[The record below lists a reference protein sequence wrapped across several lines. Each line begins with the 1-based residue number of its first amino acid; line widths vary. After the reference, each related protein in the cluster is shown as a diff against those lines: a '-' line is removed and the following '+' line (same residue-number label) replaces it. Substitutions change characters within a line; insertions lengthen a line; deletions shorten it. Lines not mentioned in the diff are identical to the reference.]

1 MGVEI
6 ERKFL
11 LAGDSWRASADEGT
25 QIRQGFLSTDKERVV
40 RVRVA
45 GDRGTLTVKG
55 LGSGASRPEFEWTIP
70 VEEAH
75 ELLDT
80 LALRPF
86 IEKTRYLVRYAGHT
100 WEVDV
105 FEGRNQGL
113 VVAEV
118 ELPSVDIEVPLPEWA
133 GLEVTNDARYA
144 NARLVQMPFDAWSRL

>member
-11 LAGDSWRASADEGT
+11 VTDDRWRDSADGGT
-25 QIRQGFLSTDKERVV
+25 QLRQGFLSTDKERVV

-45 GDRGTLTVKG
+45 GDRGTLTIKG
-55 LGSGASRPEFEWTIP
+55 LGSGASRPEFEWPIP
-70 VEEAH
+70 VHEAH

-80 LALRPF
+80 LALRPL
-86 IEKTRYLVRYAGHT
+86 IEKVRFLVQHAGLT
-100 WEVDV
+100 WEIDV

-118 ELPSVDIEVPLPEWA
+118 ELPSEDTTVDPPAWV
-133 GLEVTNDARYA
+133 GREVTSESRYA
-144 NARLVQMPFDAWSRL
+144 NARLVAAPYDSW